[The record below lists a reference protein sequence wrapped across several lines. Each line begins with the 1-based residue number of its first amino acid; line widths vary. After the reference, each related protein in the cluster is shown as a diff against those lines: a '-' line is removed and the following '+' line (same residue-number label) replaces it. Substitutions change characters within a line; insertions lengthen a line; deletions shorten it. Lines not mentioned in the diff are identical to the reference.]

1 MPADTS
7 PTESGRSLDWAV
19 VRKGATITAFVLS
32 IIMPMVGLV
41 LSVAAF
47 VWAKRSGERGTLALA
62 GIVVGAV
69 LLITMV
75 IVGFVLFGQV
85 LAAARDGAID
95 LEALCVH
102 RDRWGWLLDSL
113 RYACR

>member
-1 MPADTS
+1 MSDDTS
-7 PTESGRSLDWAV
+7 PTETERSIDWRV
-19 VRKGATITAFVLS
+19 IRKGATITAFVLS

-69 LLITMV
+69 LLVTMV
-75 IVGFVLFGQV
+75 IVGFVLFTQ
-85 LAAARDGAID
+85 LMAAARDGAID